1 LLENELAI
9 FLKSRGKETQVWV
22 YQGAVTK
29 SLTRQDKIV
38 FLHGIKLLFCPFKF
52 LLSLSLSPPCLSLP
66 LSHTLSLFLSYTLS
80 HSSLYFNLDS
90 ILPFSLSPPSAYP
103 SSLFLS
109 TLSYSLSLFLIPLSI
124 LSLSF
129 SQKLSVEFNWN
140 WRVLGCVHL
149 ERLLWAQLRLPSKG

>member
-1 LLENELAI
+1 MLENELAI

-66 LSHTLSLFLSYTLS
+66 LSHSLSFHSLFQSWLYPSFLTLPSLWLSLL
-80 HSSLYFNLDS
+80 
-90 ILPFSLSPPSAYP
+90 
-103 SSLFLS
+103 
-109 TLSYSLSLFLIPLSI
+109 PLSFYTALFFI
-124 LSLSF
+124 LLSLSLSF
-129 SQKLSVEFNWN
+129 SFLSPSSHSLSL
-140 WRVLGCVHL
+140 RSC
-149 ERLLWAQLRLPSKG
+149 QLNSIGIDGYSVVYISRGFYGLS